1 MRVKLVCDTDIRGVC
16 FVMRTTC
23 GRRGYIIS
31 HIILGFLGTMIFNGS
46 LSFERWVEI
55 QGLQGLGLVVLRLEG
70 EYL

>member
-1 MRVKLVCDTDIRGVC
+1 
-16 FVMRTTC
+16 MRTTC

-55 QGLQGLGLVVLRLEG
+55 QGLQGLGLVVLRLDG
-70 EYL
+70 EDL